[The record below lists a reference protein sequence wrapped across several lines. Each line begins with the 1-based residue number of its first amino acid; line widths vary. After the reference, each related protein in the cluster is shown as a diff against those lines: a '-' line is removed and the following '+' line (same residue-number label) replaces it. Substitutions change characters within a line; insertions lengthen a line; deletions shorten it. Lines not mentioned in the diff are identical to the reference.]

1 MCVEIKLINAC
12 LREKSRGWGGR
23 VARDYKGS
31 LVCVFS
37 KTPLYLISRLTEI
50 NHVVVLE
57 VRDGRDKSS

>member
-1 MCVEIKLINAC
+1 MLALERNQ
-12 LREKSRGWGGR
+12 EDGGGR

-31 LVCVFS
+31 LVCLFS